1 MAHLFQYI
9 IQNIAYHTAFQEY
22 NININLV
29 FMTRSL
35 GDVYIF
41 NKINRLVNGFRVG
54 HPSTTFIS
62 RVKFISIRSHQS
74 SECVL

>member
-1 MAHLFQYI
+1 
-9 IQNIAYHTAFQEY
+9 
-22 NININLV
+22 
-29 FMTRSL
+29 MTRSL

-54 HPSTTFIS
+54 HPSTTFIP